1 MRIHLAIAGGMTCA
15 TIERIVSVDVVGKC
29 EVIDNHVVCFVN
41 FKKKCGLHIVIWAGN
56 RAHSDVHSVGEV
68 KYMRTM
74 SHWENE
80 CRYHHPKSKRT
91 VWLRECE

>member
-41 FKKKCGLHIVIWAGN
+41 FKKKVSSPHCVLG
-56 RAHSDVHSVGEV
+56 RS
-68 KYMRTM
+68 
-74 SHWENE
+74 
-80 CRYHHPKSKRT
+80 
-91 VWLRECE
+91 